1 MGQTQENLPL
11 ITESDHIA
19 IEASSEFNEIN
30 KEASSSESSE
40 PIINEEKMNRKGNYM
55 KWLKITFYIII
66 LLIGQ
71 TVANLLG
78 RLYFEKGGHSKWIGT
93 LVQVAGFPILLPYY
107 YFIAKTKHN
116 TNTNNNNNN
125 NIISKLTEQ
134 PRVWNLIMI
143 YVSLGLFVAV
153 DCYLFSVGLMYL
165 PVSTFSLICS
175 SQIAFNA
182 IFSFFLN
189 SQKFTPAIIISLV
202 LLTISSTLLFFET
215 ESEGS
220 VKNKESKAK
229 NMIGFVCTI
238 VGAAGYGLLLSLT
251 QLFFD
256 KMMKSESFKAIV
268 DMIVYRSLVAC
279 VTIVVGIFVSGEW
292 RDLKREMNEFELG
305 KVCYFMTLVW
315 NTLMWKIFTVGS
327 IALIFEVS
335 SLFSNAVGV
344 LGLPIIPVAAVI
356 VFHDNMSKLKVAS
369 MALAIG
375 GFIAYV
381 YQQYVDDFKSKKDSK
396 SSL

>member
-1 MGQTQENLPL
+1 MVQTHENLPL
-11 ITESDHIA
+11 IAESDHIA
-19 IEASSEFNEIN
+19 KEASSEFNEIN

-40 PIINEEKMNRKGNYM
+40 PIINDEKMNHKVNYM
-55 KWLKITFYIII
+55 KWLKIAFYVII

-71 TVANLLG
+71 TAANLLG
-78 RLYFEKGGHSKWIGT
+78 RLYFEKG
-93 LVQVAGFPILLPYY
+93 
-107 YFIAKTKHN
+107 
-116 TNTNNNNNN
+116 
-125 NIISKLTEQ
+125 
-134 PRVWNLIMI
+134 
-143 YVSLGLFVAV
+143 
-153 DCYLFSVGLMYL
+153 
-165 PVSTFSLICS
+165 
-175 SQIAFNA
+175 
-182 IFSFFLN
+182 
-189 SQKFTPAIIISLV
+189 
-202 LLTISSTLLFFET
+202 

-229 NMIGFVCTI
+229 YMIGFICTI
-238 VGAAGYGLLLSLT
+238 AGSAGYGLLLSLI

-256 KMMKSESFKAIV
+256 NVMKSESFKAIV
-268 DMIVYRSLVAC
+268 DIIVYRSLVAC

-292 RDLKREMNEFELG
+292 RDLKREMNEFEMG
-305 KVCYFMTLVW
+305 KVSYFMTLVW
-315 NTLMWKIFTVGS
+315 TTLMWKIFTVGS

-344 LGLPIIPVAAVI
+344 LGLPIVPVAAVI
-356 VFHDNMSKLKVAS
+356 VFHDNMSKLKGAS

>member
-1 MGQTQENLPL
+1 MVQTHENLPL
-11 ITESDHIA
+11 IAESDHIA
-19 IEASSEFNEIN
+19 KEASSELNEIN

-40 PIINEEKMNRKGNYM
+40 PIINDEKMNHKVNYM
-55 KWLKITFYIII
+55 KWLKIAFYVII

-71 TVANLLG
+71 TAANLLG
-78 RLYFEKGGHSKWIGT
+78 RLYFEKGGNSKWIGT

-107 YFIAKTKHN
+107 YFIAKTKHK
-116 TNTNNNNNN
+116 TNTNKNN
-125 NIISKLTEQ
+125 ISKLSEQ
-134 PRVWNLIMI
+134 PTVWNLIMI
-143 YVSLGLFVAV
+143 YVSLGVFVAV
-153 DCYLFSVGLMYL
+153 DSYLFSVGLMYL
-165 PVSTFSLICS
+165 PVSTFSLLCS

-189 SQKFTPAIIISLV
+189 SQKFTPAIITSLV

-229 NMIGFVCTI
+229 YMIGFICTI
-238 VGAAGYGLLLSLT
+238 AGSAGYGLLLSLI

-256 KMMKSESFKAIV
+256 NVMKSESFKAIV

-292 RDLKREMNEFELG
+292 RDLKREMNEFEMG
-305 KVCYFMTLVW
+305 KVSYFMTLVW
-315 NTLMWKIFTVGS
+315 TTLMWKIFTVGS

-344 LGLPIIPVAAVI
+344 LGLPIVPVAAVI
-356 VFHDNMSKLKVAS
+356 VFHDNMSKLKGAS